1 MRKLFNANTI
11 GAIIYPAIFFAIIL
25 TVFVILPLTAKAEHE
40 KSLQIYNS
48 QKPVQ
53 CMTMDEMMKL
63 VDGQFGEKPWFTA
76 DGLAASSDGQQFIK
90 TQVVVAV
97 NLETKTFSIVE
108 IINPNLVCIIG
119 SGNNFTFNEPP
130 TKKTSIVWEN

>member
-1 MRKLFNANTI
+1 MRNLFSTLVLSLV
-11 GAIIYPAIFFAIIL
+11 L
-25 TVFVILPLTAKAEHE
+25 TTSVYAEHE
-40 KSLQIYNS
+40 KTLQIYNS

-97 NLETKTFSIVE
+97 NLETKTFSVIE
-108 IINPNLVCIIG
+108 IINPDLVCIIG

>member
-1 MRKLFNANTI
+1 MRKLFSTLVLSLV
-11 GAIIYPAIFFAIIL
+11 L
-25 TVFVILPLTAKAEHE
+25 TTSAYAEHE
-40 KSLQIYNS
+40 KSLKIYNS

-53 CMTMDEMMKL
+53 CMAMDEMMQL

-76 DGLAASSDGQQFIK
+76 DGLAASTDGQQFIK

-97 NLETKTFSIVE
+97 NLETKTFSVIE

-119 SGNNFTFNEPP
+119 SGSNFTFNEPP

>member
-1 MRKLFNANTI
+1 MRNLFSALVLSLV
-11 GAIIYPAIFFAIIL
+11 L
-25 TVFVILPLTAKAEHE
+25 TTSAYAEHE
-40 KSLQIYNS
+40 KSLKLFNS

-76 DGLAASSDGQQFIK
+76 DGLAASADGQQFIK
-90 TQVVVAV
+90 TTVVVAV
-97 NLETKTFSIVE
+97 NLETKTFSVIE
-108 IINPNLVCIIG
+108 IINPDLVCIIG

-130 TKKTSIVWEN
+130 TKQTSIVWEN

>member
-1 MRKLFNANTI
+1 MRNLFSTLVLSLV
-11 GAIIYPAIFFAIIL
+11 L
-25 TVFVILPLTAKAEHE
+25 TTSVYAEHE

>member
-1 MRKLFNANTI
+1 MRNLFSTLVLSLV
-11 GAIIYPAIFFAIIL
+11 L
-25 TVFVILPLTAKAEHE
+25 TTSVYAEHE

-76 DGLAASSDGQQFIK
+76 DGLAASTDGQQFIK

-97 NLETKTFSIVE
+97 NIETKTFSFIE

-130 TKKTSIVWEN
+130 TKQTSIVWEN

>member
-1 MRKLFNANTI
+1 
-11 GAIIYPAIFFAIIL
+11 
-25 TVFVILPLTAKAEHE
+25 
-40 KSLQIYNS
+40 
-48 QKPVQ
+48 
-53 CMTMDEMMKL
+53 MTMDEMMKL

-97 NLETKTFSIVE
+97 NLETKTFSVIE

>member
-1 MRKLFNANTI
+1 MRKLFNTLVLSLV
-11 GAIIYPAIFFAIIL
+11 L
-25 TVFVILPLTAKAEHE
+25 TTSAYAEHE

-76 DGLAASSDGQQFIK
+76 DGLAASTDGQQFIK

-97 NLETKTFSIVE
+97 NLETKTFSVIE

>member
-1 MRKLFNANTI
+1 MRNLFNALVLSLV
-11 GAIIYPAIFFAIIL
+11 L
-25 TVFVILPLTAKAEHE
+25 TTSVYAEHE
-40 KSLQIYNS
+40 KSLKLYNS

-53 CMTMDEMMKL
+53 CMIMDEMMKL

-90 TQVVVAV
+90 TTVVVAV
-97 NLETKTFSIVE
+97 NLETKTFSVIE
-108 IINPNLVCIIG
+108 IINPDLVCIIG

-130 TKKTSIVWEN
+130 SKQTSIVWEN